1 MYLLNF
7 KDEIANPSDEKLI
20 NWYEHYKVDPQNV
33 NPTKDCAS
41 TELFLRI

>member
-20 NWYEHYKVDPQNV
+20 NWYEHDKVDPQNV
-33 NPTKDCAS
+33 NPTKDLC
-41 TELFLRI
+41 FN